1 MTLKQKAFAD
11 YYIETGNAA
20 ESARKAGYSEK
31 YINTNAAKILQNTT
45 ICEYINSRLSAIE
58 QSRIATGDEVMQFFT
73 SIMRG
78 EHNANTK
85 ERIEAA
91 KELAKRTVDI
101 NKAKEEY
108 DDDGFLDALNSHAA
122 DIFEKDGDIVE
133 T

>member
-11 YYIETGNAA
+11 FYIETGNAE
-20 ESARKAGYSEK
+20 ESAIRAGYSEK
-31 YINTNAAKILQNTT
+31 YARGNAHKLVANSC
-45 ICEYINSRLSAIE
+45 ICLYIRDRLSAIE

-101 NKAKEEY
+101 NKNKEEY

-122 DIFEKDGDIVE
+122 DIFEKDGGIVE

>member
-1 MTLKQKAFAD
+1 MQKAFAD
-11 YYIETGNAA
+11 FYIETGNAT
-20 ESARKAGYSEK
+20 ESAKRAGYSGSTARQMACENLTK
-31 YINTNAAKILQNTT
+31 PHILQYIND
-45 ICEYINSRLSAIE
+45 RLSSIE

-78 EHNANTK
+78 EHEASTK